1 MISRKTRKEGRVR
14 RLGRI
19 FDTDHVSVYLI
30 IERYRSNNR
39 SIYDVCLDVQTK
51 KEKKNRQSI
60 CFDMMYSVWKKRKR
74 NFIYLNI
81 LFMCQSG

>member
-1 MISRKTRKEGRVR
+1 MGDNCDYSAVPYSKMISRKTRKEGRVR

-51 KEKKNRQSI
+51 KEKKI
-60 CFDMMYSVWKKRKR
+60 GKVYAL
-74 NFIYLNI
+74 I
-81 LFMCQSG
+81 